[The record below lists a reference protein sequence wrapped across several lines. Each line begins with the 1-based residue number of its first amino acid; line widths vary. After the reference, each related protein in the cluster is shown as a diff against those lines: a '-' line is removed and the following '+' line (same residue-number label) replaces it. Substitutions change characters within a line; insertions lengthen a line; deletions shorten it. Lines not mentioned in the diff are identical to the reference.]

1 MKAMDIEAARE
12 AFVADLL
19 NQKPGDEPY
28 DFETIL
34 GEIELYRL
42 RRALHAAIEA
52 YERKVRP

>member
-1 MKAMDIEAARE
+1 MSAPIDAARE

-28 DFETIL
+28 NFETIL
-34 GEIELYRL
+34 GEIENYRL

-52 YERKVRP
+52 YQQKDKP